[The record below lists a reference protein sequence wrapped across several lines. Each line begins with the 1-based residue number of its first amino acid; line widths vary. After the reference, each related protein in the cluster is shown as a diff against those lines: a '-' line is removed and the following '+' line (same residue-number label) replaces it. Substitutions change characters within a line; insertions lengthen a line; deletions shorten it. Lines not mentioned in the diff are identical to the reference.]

1 MKDKRIAILFL
12 TIFIDLLGFGIIIPI
27 LPNLAKEFASE
38 SNLSIQPDIAVGLV
52 AAVFSVIQFLFAPIF
67 GSISDRLG
75 RRPIILGS
83 ILVNAIGYVMFGFAS
98 SFALLIISRIVSGFG
113 SANISAAQAYI
124 ADITSPEERA
134 KKMGI
139 IGAAFGLGFVFGPP
153 IGGWLYDWGINSVAL
168 EPILNSGNA
177 ADMKRQLAE
186 GMALKRSVGL
196 EYVGI
201 FSAILCLI
209 NLVLAWKYL
218 PESIQEKSGVK
229 RKPSETFK
237 GMITVWSVEIVG
249 ELLLINFIYIAA
261 FSMMQINA
269 SVLWKEHYGLSPKAI
284 GNIFGIIGIFSA
296 VVQGG
301 LIGVFQ
307 KKFGLKRML
316 LWGAPLCAIGLSI
329 IPLPSKE
336 WFYPVQILAI
346 FFLAMGNGFLM
357 PSINSLVSMHSPA
370 GSQGKM
376 MGILQSMGSLARAV
390 GPLFSGVLYAQYF
403 ALPYLMGGF
412 LMLIVFILA
421 LMLNAKLAKNTP

>member
-27 LPNLAKEFASE
+27 LPNLAKEFAAE
-38 SNLSIQPDIAVGLV
+38 SQFGIQPDIAVGLV

-83 ILVNAIGYVMFGFAS
+83 ILVNAIGYLMFGFAS

-153 IGGWLYDWGINSVAL
+153 IGGWLYDWGMNSIHL
-168 EPILNSGNA
+168 EPIVEGLNPM
-177 ADMKRQLAE
+177 DLKRQIAE
-186 GMALKRSVGL
+186 GMAIKRGMGL
-196 EYVGI
+196 EYVGV
-201 FSAILCLI
+201 FSAMLCVI
-209 NLVLAWKYL
+209 NLILAWRYL

-237 GMITVWSVEIVG
+237 GMVTVWSVEIVG

-296 VVQGG
+296 IVQGG

-307 KKFGLKRML
+307 KKLGLKRML
-316 LWGAPLCAIGLSI
+316 IWGAPIIAVGLSI
-329 IPLPSKE
+329 IPLPTRE
-336 WFYPVQILAI
+336 WFYPVQIMAI
-346 FFLAMGNGFLM
+346 LFLALGNGFLM

-390 GPLFSGVLYAQYF
+390 GPLFSGILYAQYF
-403 ALPYLMGGF
+403 ALPYLAGGF
-412 LMLIVFILA
+412 LMLVVFVLA
-421 LMLNAKLAKNTP
+421 LMLNSKLEKNTP